1 MIPFFRKIRKKLA
14 DDNRPLKYMRYAIGE
29 ILLVVIGIL
38 IALQINNWN
47 EEVKS
52 LTEEKI
58 ILKQLQIDFNSN
70 LEQLDQKIGM
80 RVDFIKSSQQL
91 FKCIDDPSQ
100 RIKDTI
106 DYYIAKTLP
115 YATFDPI
122 IIDLASTGELSLIK
136 NVELK
141 HALTR
146 WTSEINDVIEDE
158 IIWKNYR
165 NDIYFPFLVE
175 HYQLRTIRNKAYQ
188 SNILGQYSL
197 EINKNIESY
206 AKGNIGNSKH
216 KEDFNSLLNNP
227 DFEDHLTRCYSIN
240 SWANIQSSI
249 LRKRIVE
256 IIMLIDEEIKKE

>member
-1 MIPFFRKIRKKLA
+1 MIKFFRKIRQKLLSE
-14 DDNRPLKYMRYAIGE
+14 NKFSKYLIYAIGE
-29 ILLVVIGIL
+29 IVLVVIGIL

-47 EEVKS
+47 EESKNRTDENI
-52 LTEEKI
+52 L
-58 ILKQLQIDFNSN
+58 LKQLHTDFNNN
-70 LEQLDQKIGM
+70 LKQLDQKIGM
-80 RVDFIKSSQQL
+80 RVNFMNSSKQL
-91 FKCIDDPSQ
+91 FKYIDNPSQ
-100 RIKDTI
+100 RIKDSI
-106 DYYIAKTLP
+106 DFHIAKTLP

-122 IIDLASTGELSLIK
+122 IIDLANSGELSLIK

-141 HALTR
+141 QALTR

-165 NDIYFPFLVE
+165 NDIYFPFIVK

-188 SNILGQYSL
+188 SNILGRYSL
-197 EINKNIESY
+197 ELGKTIESY
-206 AKGNIGNSKH
+206 SKDNIGNSKY
-216 KEDFNSLLNNP
+216 KEDFNILLNHP

-256 IIMLIDEEIKKE
+256 IIQLIESEITDE